1 MTYLIDS
8 DILISAAIGR
18 PDAQILID
26 DATRDGVAISVVSL
40 GEVYEGAVSSL
51 HGENRAKLYYLRQ
64 FLHVFPVVGLDD
76 PIMELFARIRAELR
90 SQGQLIAD
98 LDILIAASALEH
110 DLTVVSRNVR
120 HFQRIPGLKVRS
132 E

>member
-18 PDAQILID
+18 QDAQELID
-26 DATRDGVAISVVSL
+26 DATRYGVAISVVSL
-40 GEVYEGAVSSL
+40 GEVYEGAVSGL
-51 HGENRAKLYYLRQ
+51 QGEDRTKLNYLRR
-64 FLHVFPVVGLDD
+64 FLQVFPVIALDD
-76 PIMELFARIRAELR
+76 PIMELFARIRADLR

-98 LDILIAASALEH
+98 LDVLIAASALKH
-110 DLTVVSRNVR
+110 DLTLVSRNVR
-120 HFQRIPGLKVRS
+120 HFQRIPDLRLRS